1 MTCTRLS
8 CRASR
13 DSDLMSVASMSGNCP
28 ADKLQFQ
35 AYRCRI
41 NNMPLFFCG
50 TVAQSRPRK
59 SLNLQGLST
68 DIPSAAV
75 VQIVHPRHSMPKAG

>member
-41 NNMPLFFCG
+41 NNP
-50 TVAQSRPRK
+50 
-59 SLNLQGLST
+59 
-68 DIPSAAV
+68 
-75 VQIVHPRHSMPKAG
+75 